1 MHHFETT
8 VVSGRKRPYT
18 SWTFLI
24 IPADVAMAWG
34 PGRKAV
40 RGTVAG
46 HAFRGTASRGE
57 GALRVPVPRDFRDKV
72 GLRRGDTVEV
82 SLELDTEP
90 RAVHIPD
97 ELRMVFESDPQVAA
111 LYDELPPAHRRAWA
125 TYVTEAKR
133 PETRMRRAR
142 RAPAGIRARDFP
154 R

>member
-142 RAPAGIRARDFP
+142 RAPAGIRTRDFP